1 MQEHMH
7 QEERKKMNSTTR
19 HVNARTW
26 DTRLDIVEGKRGVG
40 RPLGRFDRPIMVSK
54 KVSRETCLLAQV
66 SEQLWTCTV
75 AEYDPLSTLETLN
88 VLTRGT
94 QGGRNSVDYLK
105 T

>member
-26 DTRLDIVEGKRGVG
+26 DTGLDIVEGKRGVG
-40 RPLGRFDRPIMVSK
+40 RPLGSFDRPIMVSK
-54 KVSRETCLLAQV
+54 KVSRETCLAQV
-66 SEQLWTCTV
+66 SEQLWTSTI

-88 VLTRGT
+88 VLNRGT
-94 QGGRNSVDYLK
+94 QGGRKSVDYLK